1 MSLLAAYTFTCPNNS
16 CSELLPPSFSS
27 CPRCGF
33 TLSHLIIPTSLEASA
48 KRVKHTE
55 VIRTGSVSI
64 GNGPGGF
71 NASFDHVG
79 LASIGEII
87 QFTVAFGHRDYISS
101 GPGRTLSQANIA
113 YLPETIGS
121 GVSHFQTGLTAVSG
135 LCIFSPASTVWGHG
149 FPAMD
154 AWIQSLST
162 TNLFECV
169 NCHRSSPLGHVFCT
183 TCNKELAENS
193 LTWRDT
199 IK

>member
-1 MSLLAAYTFTCPNNS
+1 MSQSGIIAADAQPRQPTTLSINTRRREIMSLLAAYTFTCPNNS

-101 GPGRTLSQANIA
+101 GPGRTLSQA
-113 YLPETIGS
+113 
-121 GVSHFQTGLTAVSG
+121 
-135 LCIFSPASTVWGHG
+135 
-149 FPAMD
+149 
-154 AWIQSLST
+154 
-162 TNLFECV
+162 
-169 NCHRSSPLGHVFCT
+169 
-183 TCNKELAENS
+183 
-193 LTWRDT
+193 
-199 IK
+199 